1 MFFSFHENFIRST
14 SSIFYEGGMNLEE
27 LTLEVLISEDK
38 DVMIDEIMNRYG
50 QEILQL
56 VFSYVNNRSIAED
69 LTQDIFVKCYKSL
82 HTYRGKSKLR
92 TWLWSIAI
100 NHCKDFLKS
109 WYNKNVVITED
120 EPLHNTTKKEMV
132 EQTVIQRQEDD
143 QLISAIMM
151 LPIKYREV
159 IYLFYY
165 EELPIKEIAVLTEV
179 GTNTVKTR
187 LRRAKELLK
196 ERLEEM

>member
-1 MFFSFHENFIRST
+1 MIN
-14 SSIFYEGGMNLEE
+14 EGGKIVDE
-27 LTLEVLISEDK
+27 LTLEVLETEDK
-38 DVMIDEIMNRYG
+38 EDLIDEIMNRYG

-69 LTQDIFVKCYKSL
+69 LTQDIFVKCYKGL
-82 HTYRGKSKLR
+82 HTYSGKSKLR
-92 TWLWSIAI
+92 TWLWRIAI

-120 EPLHNTTKKEMV
+120 EPLGNMTKKEMV

-143 QLISAIMM
+143 QLVSAIMM

-165 EELPIKEIAVLTEV
+165 EELPIKEIALLTEV
-179 GTNTVKTR
+179 GDNTVKTR
-187 LRRAKELLK
+187 LKRAKELLK
-196 ERLEEM
+196 ERLEEW

>member
-1 MFFSFHENFIRST
+1 M
-14 SSIFYEGGMNLEE
+14 EE
-27 LTLEVLISEDK
+27 LTLEWIDTEDK
-38 DVMIDEIMNRYG
+38 DVMIDEMMNRYG
-50 QEILQL
+50 QEVLQL

-69 LTQDIFVKCYKSL
+69 LTQDIFVKCYNGL

-92 TWLWSIAI
+92 TWLWRIAI

-120 EPLHNTTKKEMV
+120 EPLTNTTKKEMV
-132 EQTVIQRQEDD
+132 EQTVIQREADD

-159 IYLFYY
+159 IYLYYY

-179 GTNTVKTR
+179 GDNTVKTR
-187 LRRAKELLK
+187 LRRAKGLLK
-196 ERLEEM
+196 ERLEEL

>member
-1 MFFSFHENFIRST
+1 M
-14 SSIFYEGGMNLEE
+14 EE
-27 LTLEVLISEDK
+27 LTIEALETQDKEVLL
-38 DVMIDEIMNRYG
+38 DEIMNRYG
-50 QEILQL
+50 QDILRL
-56 VFSYVNNRSIAED
+56 VYSYVKDREIAED

-92 TWLWSIAI
+92 TWLWRIAI

-109 WYNKNVVITED
+109 WYNKNVITIDNESTQ
-120 EPLHNTTKKEMV
+120 NRTKKEMV
-132 EQTVIQRQEDD
+132 EQVIIRKEEDTE
-143 QLISAIMM
+143 LITSIML

-165 EELPIKEIAVLTEV
+165 EELLIKEIAVVIEASA
-179 GTNTVKTR
+179 NTVKTR

-196 ERLEEM
+196 ERLEA

>member
-1 MFFSFHENFIRST
+1 MI
-14 SSIFYEGGMNLEE
+14 YEGGMGVEE
-27 LTLEVLISEDK
+27 LTLEWIDTEDK
-38 DVMIDEIMNRYG
+38 DVMIDEMMNRYG
-50 QEILQL
+50 QEVLQL

-69 LTQDIFVKCYKSL
+69 LTQDIFVKCYKGL

-92 TWLWSIAI
+92 TWLWRIAI

-120 EPLHNTTKKEMV
+120 EPLNNTTKKEMV
-132 EQTVIQRQEDD
+132 EQTVIQREADD
-143 QLISAIMM
+143 QLISTIML

-159 IYLFYY
+159 IYLYYY

-179 GTNTVKTR
+179 GDNTVKTR

-196 ERLEEM
+196 ERLEEL

>member
-1 MFFSFHENFIRST
+1 MVV
-14 SSIFYEGGMNLEE
+14 EE
-27 LTLEVLISEDK
+27 LTLDVLDTEDK
-38 DVMIDEIMNRYG
+38 EVIIDEMMNRYG
-50 QEILQL
+50 QEVLRL
-56 VFSYVNNRSIAED
+56 VFSYVNNRAIAED
-69 LTQDIFVKCYKSL
+69 LTQDIFVKCYKGL
-82 HTYRGKSKLR
+82 HTYSGKSKLR
-92 TWLWSIAI
+92 TWLWRIAI

-109 WYNKNVVITED
+109 WYTKNVVITED
-120 EPLHNTTKKEMV
+120 EPLNNTTKKDMV

-159 IYLFYY
+159 IYLYYY

-179 GTNTVKTR
+179 GDSTVKTR

-196 ERLEEM
+196 ERLEEL

>member
-1 MFFSFHENFIRST
+1 M
-14 SSIFYEGGMNLEE
+14 EE